1 MGSMCERART
11 DSMVGKSV
19 WECSIRSTLNVDLAA
34 EVSIFCCAW
43 VFVLSG
49 NSPGAVWGIVS
60 GLSGDCLG
68 DVRGHKQPILRR
80 EVEGGWVEGW
90 GGT

>member
-1 MGSMCERART
+1 MLIWLQRGQYF
-11 DSMVGKSV
+11 
-19 WECSIRSTLNVDLAA
+19 AA
-34 EVSIFCCAW
+34 PW
-43 VFVLSG
+43 WLTTGLSG

-80 EVEGGWVEGW
+80 EVEGGWMEGW